1 MKRILI
7 TGATG
12 FLGGHTVTEFS
23 KHGYYVIATGRDQE
37 KLAKLKPSA
46 NETIACTL
54 SDLAKK
60 HLEADVVVHIAALS
74 TIWGSWAD
82 FYNANVLGTQQV
94 IQFCQKNDIK
104 KLVFISSPS
113 IYSGRQHRLNIHESA
128 YNPKNKLNNYIRSK
142 IAAEKL
148 VQAANNNNLH
158 TVILRPR
165 GIFGIGDTSIVPRLI
180 KANNTIGL
188 PLINNG
194 QNQVDMTCV
203 ENVAHAIRLAVESKK
218 ANGHTYNITNG
229 EPRPFKDITG
239 TLFKEINQ
247 EPHYKRLSP
256 NSLYTMATVLEHIY
270 SLLRIPNEPAITR
283 YTVCTLGYSQTLDI
297 SSARKDLG
305 YAPIISL
312 DAGLKKYA
320 DNYKKNN

>member
-1 MKRILI
+1 MKRVLI

-23 KHGYYVIATGRDQE
+23 KHGYHIIATGRDQE
-37 KLAKLKPSA
+37 KLTKLKPAA
-46 NETIACTL
+46 NETIACDL
-54 SDLAKK
+54 SSLAKK
-60 HLEADVVVHIAALS
+60 HLRADVVVHIAALS

-142 IAAEKL
+142 IVAEKL
-148 VQAANNNNLH
+148 AQAANDKKLQ

-188 PLINNG
+188 PLTNNG

-203 ENVAHAIRLAVESKK
+203 ENVAHAIRLAIESKK
-218 ANGHTYNITNG
+218 ANGHIYNITNG
-229 EPRPFKDITG
+229 EPRTFKDITG

-247 EPHYKRLSP
+247 KPRYKHLSP
-256 NSLYTMATVLEHIY
+256 NSLYVVATVLEHTY
-270 SLLRIPNEPAITR
+270 RLLRIPNEPPVTR

-305 YAPIISL
+305 YAPVISL
-312 DAGLKKYA
+312 NAGLKKYA
-320 DNYKKNN
+320 DDYKKNN

>member
-1 MKRILI
+1 MKRVVI

-12 FLGGHTVTEFS
+12 FLGGHTVTEFNT
-23 KHGYYVIATGRDQE
+23 HGYHVIATGRSQE
-37 KLAKLKPSA
+37 KLARLKPAA
-46 NETIACTL
+46 NEVIACDL
-54 SDLAKK
+54 SDLVKK
-60 HLEADVVVHIAALS
+60 RIKADVVIHIAALS

-94 IQFCQKNDIK
+94 IQFCQKNSIK

-113 IYSGRQHRLNIHESA
+113 IYSGRQHRVNIHESA

-148 VQAANNNNLH
+148 VHAANNKKLQ

-188 PLINNG
+188 PLFNNG

-203 ENVAHAIRLAVESKK
+203 ENVAHAIRLAAESKK

-229 EPRPFKDITG
+229 EPRTFKDITG
-239 TLFKEINQ
+239 TLFREINQ
-247 EPHYKRLSP
+247 ELRYTRLSQ
-256 NSLYTMATVLEHIY
+256 NSLYALATVLEY
-270 SLLRIPNEPAITR
+270 AYRLLRIPIEPAITR

-297 SSARKDLG
+297 TSARKDLG
-305 YAPIISL
+305 YAPILSL

>member
-37 KLAKLKPSA
+37 KLAKLKPAA

-82 FYNANVLGTQQV
+82 YYNANVLGTQQV

-148 VQAANNNNLH
+148 VQAANNNLH

-165 GIFGIGDTSIVPRLI
+165 GIFGVGDSSIVPRLI

-229 EPRPFKDITG
+229 EPRPFKDIAG

-256 NSLYTMATVLEHIY
+256 NSLYAMATVLEHIY

>member
-1 MKRILI
+1 MKRVLI

-23 KHGYYVIATGRDQE
+23 KHGYHVIATGRDQE
-37 KLAKLKPSA
+37 KLTKLKPAA
-46 NETIACTL
+46 NETIACDL
-54 SDLAKK
+54 SSLAKK
-60 HLEADVVVHIAALS
+60 RLRADAVVHIAALS

-94 IQFCQKNDIK
+94 IQFCKKNGIK

-142 IAAEKL
+142 IVAEKL
-148 VQAANNNNLH
+148 VQAANDKKLQ

-188 PLINNG
+188 PLTNNG

-218 ANGHTYNITNG
+218 ANGHVYNITNG
-229 EPRPFKDITG
+229 EPRTFKDITG

-247 EPHYKRLSP
+247 KPRYKRLSP
-256 NSLYTMATVLEHIY
+256 NSLYVVATVLEHTY
-270 SLLRIPNEPAITR
+270 RLLHIPNEPPVTR

-305 YAPIISL
+305 YAPIIGL
-312 DAGLKKYA
+312 NTGLKKYA
-320 DNYKKNN
+320 DDYKKNN